1 MDSPM
6 LKTVLNPLAPV
17 SGKKHCDVL
26 FLILI
31 LSLVVV
37 IFTVI
42 GFLRSLY
49 SKKEGMTYFA
59 LFAIA
64 QAAIVHHVYRIIYT
78 MCLNV
83 I

>member
-37 IFTVI
+37 IFTVL

-49 SKKEGMTYFA
+49 SKKEGVTYFA

>member
-6 LKTVLNPLAPV
+6 LTKVLNPLAPV

-26 FLILI
+26 FFILI

-37 IFTVI
+37 IFTVLAFI
-42 GFLRSLY
+42 RSLY
-49 SKKEGMTYFA
+49 SKKEGVTFIA

-83 I
+83 V

>member
-6 LKTVLNPLAPV
+6 LRHVLNPLSPV
-17 SGKKHCDVL
+17 AGKKHCDVL
-26 FLILI
+26 FIILI

-37 IFTVI
+37 IFTVL

-49 SKKEGMTYFA
+49 SKQEGMTYFA

-83 I
+83 V

>member
-6 LKTVLNPLAPV
+6 LKTVRTPLAPV

-37 IFTVI
+37 IFTVL

-83 I
+83 V